1 MKNNKITRRDFI
13 KGIAAGTA
21 GLAAMGVLGACTGD
35 SNGTT
40 KESTAAAVST
50 VPVTSSAETTSGSDA
65 ETRAADSAAYTWD
78 KEVDVVIV
86 GAGGTGLAAAIEAAG
101 GGADV
106 LVLEKGEA
114 VGGTTLRSGCVMQAA
129 GTTFQKENSIY
140 TDDTAEKHLQYYL
153 AAGEGQVEEELVKD
167 ITTNAASHID
177 WLQDEVG
184 VVWESIYGGCRI
196 PYIDESLMAD
206 RIHSPE
212 GGAAAVVDLLTK
224 AAEDNGAVIECDTEV
239 TCLITDE
246 DNGVIGVEA
255 TQDGSTILVKAL
267 KAVLLSA
274 ASIDRNE
281 EMAKELSPQQYWDL
295 TTQDCYVAATNT
307 GDGIRMGMQIGAAVC
322 GFGGAIDYN
331 GTTGVGTTNANAL
344 FPCIFVNS
352 RGLRFMCEESTYS
365 YMMRA
370 VYQQEMNFNGPAY
383 MIFAE
388 SSLNTAASRWSKDD
402 IAEAVDA
409 ETVIEAASLEEL
421 AEAISVS
428 AANLTDSV
436 NNWNRYIDEGEDRAF
451 DRTQGL
457 EKLEG
462 DTFYAMQIKSSNL
475 GSIGGLKINAE
486 TQVLDANGEIIPR
499 LYSAGLNAGGW
510 LGNYYPSSGTAIM
523 GCMHQGR
530 KAGKAMAALK
540 NWS

>member
-13 KGIAAGTA
+13 KGVAASTV

-35 SNGTT
+35 SGDT
-40 KESTAAAVST
+40 KGESTTAAVST
-50 VPVTSSAETTSGSDA
+50 VPVTGSAETTGSSDT
-65 ETRAADSAAYTWD
+65 ETKDGSADTYQWD
-78 KEVDVVIV
+78 KEADVVIV

-101 GGADV
+101 AGADV
-106 LVLEKGEA
+106 LILEKGEE
-114 VGGTTLRSGCVMQAA
+114 VGGTTVRSGCVMQAA
-129 GTTFQKENSIY
+129 GTTFQKENSNY

-153 AAGEGQVEEELVKD
+153 AAGEGQVAEELVED

-177 WLQDEVG
+177 WLQDDVG

-212 GGAAAVVDLLTK
+212 GGATAVVDLMTK
-224 AAEDNGAVIECDTEV
+224 AAEDNGAVIECETEV
-239 TCLITDE
+239 TRLITDA

-255 TQDGSTILVKAL
+255 VQGGSTILVKAA
-267 KAVLLSA
+267 KAVLLA
-274 ASIDRNE
+274 TASIDRNE

-295 TTQDCYVAATNT
+295 TTQDCVVATTNT

-331 GTTGVGTTNANAL
+331 GTTGMGTTNANAL

-370 VYQQEMNFNGPAY
+370 VYQQEMNFNGPTY

-388 SSLNTAASRWSKDD
+388 NSLNSATSRWSKDD
-402 IAEAVDA
+402 ITDAVDA
-409 ETVIEAASLEEL
+409 GTVIKAASLDEL

-428 AANLTDSV
+428 AVNLTDSV
-436 NNWNRYIDEGEDRAF
+436 NNWNSYMDEGEDRAF

-462 DTFYAMQIKSSNL
+462 ENFYAMQIKSSNL
-475 GSIGGLKINAE
+475 GSIGGLKINVD
-486 TQVLDANGEIIPR
+486 TQVLDANGEVIPR

-530 KAGKAMAALK
+530 KAGKAMAALTS
-540 NWS
+540 WS